1 MRAVSSTYRQL
12 SCCLKCHNNF
22 RYIAGKQLLTILVSG
37 HSRESDTRRSFVEEF
52 MFEGYTMNQ
61 LLDLRSLCI
70 VTIESADDVHKRA
83 DTLLLLEYIDEELAI
98 REHKQSA

>member
-1 MRAVSSTYRQL
+1 
-12 SCCLKCHNNF
+12 
-22 RYIAGKQLLTILVSG
+22 
-37 HSRESDTRRSFVEEF
+37 